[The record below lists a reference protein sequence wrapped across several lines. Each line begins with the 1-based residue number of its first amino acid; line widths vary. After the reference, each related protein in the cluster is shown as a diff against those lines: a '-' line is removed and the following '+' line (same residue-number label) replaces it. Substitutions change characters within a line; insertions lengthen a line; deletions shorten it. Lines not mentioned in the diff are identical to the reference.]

1 MEPHFRQNISKEEVM
16 QLPLGRYEGSITCI
30 ESRRDLRQA
39 LPEIAR
45 QKVLGFDTETR
56 PSFRKGHTN
65 PLALVQLATAERAW
79 LIRLNRLGYHEA
91 LWRLLADDRILK
103 VGIGL
108 QDDLRK
114 LQEIHPLVPGGFV
127 ELQEMVREYGIE
139 DASLV
144 KITAQVLG
152 FRVSKSQQLSNW
164 EAEKLS
170 EKQQVYAATDA
181 WVCYE
186 IYHTLKHDRR

>member
-1 MEPHFRQNISKEEVM
+1 MEFRQNISKEEVM
-16 QLPLGRYEGSITCI
+16 RLPLGRYEGKITCV
-30 ESRRDLRQA
+30 ETRGALRRV
-39 LPEIAR
+39 LPEIVAAG
-45 QKVLGFDTETR
+45 VLGFDTETR

-65 PLALVQLATAERAW
+65 PLALVQLATADKAW
-79 LIRLNRLGYHEA
+79 LIRLNRTGYTRE
-91 LWRLLADDRILK
+91 LWQLFTDEQVLK

-127 ELQEMVREYGIE
+127 ELQELVREYGIE

-152 FRVSKSQQLSNW
+152 FRVSKAQQLSNW
-164 EAEKLS
+164 EADRLTG
-170 EKQQVYAATDA
+170 KQQIYAATDA

-186 IYHTLKHDRR
+186 IYRKLKNSRP